1 MEVMMG
7 LFSRNKKKDKNNEY
21 GGYIPASQRGQNYS
35 GYNDGR
41 NRGYEGGYNGGGYD
55 ERPGRGRED
64 ERNRGYEGGGNYNGG
79 YDERPGRGREDDRNR
94 GYNDGG
100 YGSYG
105 SGYGVR
111 PGQGREDDRNRGYN
125 DGGYG
130 GYNGGG
136 YDERPG
142 QGREDDRN
150 RGYNDSG
157 YGGYNGGYDE
167 RPGQG
172 RGDERNRGYNDGGYS
187 GGYDERPGR
196 SYDDYGYDNRRDAA
210 YGQPGAVNGAYGT
223 ERDEWGM
230 RNPAEPVNNR
240 EQPADHERP
249 GEAARR
255 FLELLDQKDIHYSF
269 RKLQDS
275 FDQIQAVFT
284 GNDIP
289 EVILNFVFDDED
301 GAVTI
306 QVGDIVPQLYDGQR
320 SRALDVVN
328 ALNCQ
333 YTFGTFTINDDN
345 DIKFRIDA
353 LITPENAAS
362 TCYALMV
369 KALKICDESYMRF
382 LHM

>member
-1 MEVMMG
+1 MG

-55 ERPGRGRED
+55 ERPGQGRED
-64 ERNRGYEGGGNYNGG
+64 ERNRGY
-79 YDERPGRGREDDRNR
+79 
-94 GYNDGG
+94 
-100 YGSYG
+100 
-105 SGYGVR
+105 
-111 PGQGREDDRNRGYN
+111 
-125 DGGYG
+125 
-130 GYNGGG
+130 
-136 YDERPG
+136 
-142 QGREDDRN
+142 
-150 RGYNDSG
+150 NDSG
-157 YGGYNGGYDE
+157 YGGYDE

-196 SYDDYGYDNRRDAA
+196 GYDDYGYDNRRDAA

-289 EVILNFVFDDED
+289 EIILNFVFDDED

>member
-1 MEVMMG
+1 MDMEVMMG

-21 GGYIPASQRGQNYS
+21 AGYIPASQRDQNYS
-35 GYNDGR
+35 G
-41 NRGYEGGYNGGGYD
+41 
-55 ERPGRGRED
+55 
-64 ERNRGYEGGGNYNGG
+64 YNGG
-79 YDERPGRGREDDRNR
+79 YDERPGRGREDDRGRGYNGGGSGSYNGGYDERPGRGREDDRSR

-100 YGSYG
+100 YGGYDERSGQGREDDRSRGYNGGGSGSYNG
-105 SGYGVR
+105 GYDERPGRGREDDRSRGYNDGGYSGYGGGYDER

-130 GYNGGG
+130 GYGGG
-136 YDERPG
+136 YG
-142 QGREDDRN
+142 
-150 RGYNDSG
+150 
-157 YGGYNGGYDE
+157 
-167 RPGQG
+167 
-172 RGDERNRGYNDGGYS
+172 
-187 GGYDERPGR
+187 ERPGR
-196 SYDDYGYDNRRDAA
+196 GYDDYGYDNRRDAA
-210 YGQPGAVNGAYGT
+210 YGQPGAANGAFGA

-230 RNPAEPVNNR
+230 RNPAEPAGNR
-240 EQPADHERP
+240 GQLEDREKP
-249 GEAARR
+249 GEAAGS
-255 FLELLDQKDIHYSF
+255 FMDLLDQKDIHYSF

-284 GNDIP
+284 GNEIP

-320 SRALDVVN
+320 GRALDVVN

-362 TCYALMV
+362 ICYALMV
-369 KALKICDESYMRF
+369 KALKICDESYMR
-382 LHM
+382 LVHI

>member
-55 ERPGRGRED
+55 ERPGQGRED
-64 ERNRGYEGGGNYNGG
+64 ERNRGY
-79 YDERPGRGREDDRNR
+79 
-94 GYNDGG
+94 
-100 YGSYG
+100 
-105 SGYGVR
+105 
-111 PGQGREDDRNRGYN
+111 
-125 DGGYG
+125 
-130 GYNGGG
+130 
-136 YDERPG
+136 
-142 QGREDDRN
+142 
-150 RGYNDSG
+150 NDSG
-157 YGGYNGGYDE
+157 YGGYDE

-196 SYDDYGYDNRRDAA
+196 GYDDYGYDNRRDAA

-289 EVILNFVFDDED
+289 EIILNFVFDDED

>member
-125 DGGYG
+125 D
-130 GYNGGG
+130 
-136 YDERPG
+136 
-142 QGREDDRN
+142 
-150 RGYNDSG
+150 SG
-157 YGGYNGGYDE
+157 YGGYNDGYDE

-196 SYDDYGYDNRRDAA
+196 GYDDYGYDNRRDAA

>member
-55 ERPGRGRED
+55 ERPGQGRED
-64 ERNRGYEGGGNYNGG
+64 ERNRGY
-79 YDERPGRGREDDRNR
+79 
-94 GYNDGG
+94 
-100 YGSYG
+100 
-105 SGYGVR
+105 
-111 PGQGREDDRNRGYN
+111 
-125 DGGYG
+125 
-130 GYNGGG
+130 
-136 YDERPG
+136 
-142 QGREDDRN
+142 
-150 RGYNDSG
+150 NDSG
-157 YGGYNGGYDE
+157 YGGYDE

-196 SYDDYGYDNRRDAA
+196 GYDDYGYDNRRDAA

-289 EVILNFVFDDED
+289 EIILNFVFDDED

-369 KALKICDESYMRF
+369 KALKICDESYLR
-382 LHM
+382 LAEL